1 MRHRPP
7 CEPGRNL
14 LNAAI
19 ALLFLF
25 GYVIANRAEAQ
36 TNVPYQ
42 GGRVMVNPIRAY
54 LIYWLPAGVALDS
67 NTQDG
72 IGNFEALT
80 QRFCNDI
87 SGSDYFNI
95 VTQYPGT
102 NPGTCMGAGCVVV
115 QNYVPN
121 PVTLGGAWVDTLA
134 YPHAGPKNNA
144 GTQANPL
151 TDSDIQSEITRA
163 ISQNTW
169 VIDANSIFIVI
180 TGVFNSGAN
189 AGAGVEE
196 CVGANCTF
204 RGVSFCAYHSTFS
217 SSGKTV
223 IYSYL
228 SDASFNA
235 AGCAEGIGVGPNGQL
250 ASDREVVLMTHEF
263 FESVTDPDAKSWIDP
278 KDNFNEIGDLCN
290 QISDTVILNGN
301 TYAVQQQWS
310 NASSSCVSKFPPPG
324 VGDCSSPEDY
334 FYVSPG
340 NNPMQVTQ
348 GGASVV
354 NLIMTGPWVAA
365 DLGNNATGN
374 VFSNNLPPGSTT
386 LTYPGS
392 KDSLGHCEGLMGFS
406 VLAPFSARPGSY
418 TAKVRATD
426 MVSGVTAQANV
437 PIQILACVPATSCP
451 PNLGLCG
458 SISNGCG
465 GTLDCGT
472 CGAGLSCSN
481 SHCCAAGDVYDASLN
496 VCEPQSCPPGTSYC
510 YDQGQ
515 CTTDAN
521 CQPPRPIC
529 HKVHGVLECQ

>member
-1 MRHRPP
+1 MRYRRSF
-7 CEPGRNL
+7 EAGRNL
-14 LNAAI
+14 RSAAI

-36 TNVPYQ
+36 NNVPYQ
-42 GGRVMVNPIRAY
+42 GGRVMVNPVRAY
-54 LIYWLPAGVALDS
+54 LIYWLPAGVALDT
-67 NTQDG
+67 NTQGG

-80 QRFCNDI
+80 QGFFSDI

-95 VTQYPGT
+95 VAQYPGKCG
-102 NPGTCMGAGCVVV
+102 GTRCVV
-115 QNYVPN
+115 QNYVSN
-121 PVTLGGAWVDTLA
+121 PVTLGATWVDTQA
-134 YPHAGPKNNA
+134 YPHAGPQNNA

-151 TDSDIQSEITRA
+151 QDSDIQGEVTRA
-163 ISQNTW
+163 IGQNNW
-169 VIDANSIFIVI
+169 IIDANSIFIVI

-189 AGAGVEE
+189 LGSGVEE

-204 RGVSFCAYHSTFS
+204 RGVRFCAYHSTFS
-217 SSGKTV
+217 FNGQTV

-228 SDASFNA
+228 SDASFNT
-235 AGCAEGIGVGPNGQL
+235 AGCAEGIAAGPSGQV
-250 ASDREVVLMTHEF
+250 ASDREVALMTHEF
-263 FESVTDPDAKSWIDP
+263 FESVTDPDLQSWINQSNGP
-278 KDNFNEIGDLCN
+278 EKGNEIGDKCN
-290 QISDTVILNGN
+290 QIPATVILNGN
-301 TYAVQQQWS
+301 TYAVQQEWS
-310 NASSSCVSKFPPPG
+310 NASSSCVASFPPPG
-324 VGDCSSPEDY
+324 TGDCSSPENY

-348 GGASVV
+348 GGVSVV

-386 LTYPGS
+386 STYPGS

-406 VLAPFSARPGSY
+406 VLVPFSARPGSY
-418 TAKVRATD
+418 SAKVRATD

-458 SISNGCG
+458 SIANGCG
-465 GTLDCGT
+465 GTVDCGA

-496 VCEPQSCPPGTSYC
+496 VCEPESCPPGTSYC
-510 YDQGQ
+510 YDLGQ

-521 CQPPRPIC
+521 CQPKPSC
-529 HKVHGVLECQ
+529 HRVHGVLQCQ